1 MKNVIKT
8 TIGIIAISF
17 ASISVSQA
25 DSNRDRDHARADR
38 TSQKQHAKQFDR
50 YKKHYQIHRQQR
62 GNFLNNPAKRPHW
75 KQANSKRRYMKHE
88 RKRAIKQMRRD
99 RAYRRT
105 VRQMYRNRVHRRA
118 VNQEYRNRTYRR
130 DYGYG
135 RYVAPAHRVTYTS
148 HSHSNKVVPVLA
160 GGLIGSSIANR
171 VSHGDP
177 GATVGGAI
185 FGAIIGNAIARH

>member
-62 GNFLNNPAKRPHW
+62 GNFFNKPAKRPHW
-75 KQANSKRRYMKHE
+75 KQAHSKRHYMKHDH
-88 RKRAIKQMRRD
+88 KRAIKQMRRD
-99 RAYRRT
+99 RAYRHT
-105 VRQMYRNRVHRRA
+105 VRQVYRNRA
-118 VNQEYRNRTYRR
+118 QRR

-135 RYVAPAHRVTYTS
+135 RYVAPAHRVTYTR
-148 HSHSNKVVPVLA
+148 HSHSNKVVPILA

-185 FGAIIGNAIARH
+185 FGAIIGDAIARH